1 MILDSSPL
9 KEKDT
14 AVVLAVLKRIAD
26 FIVKSDGPSGI
37 GLMGG
42 RSGIVLFLAY
52 YGLYLDKSYLP
63 YVRKGIEDILDS
75 VEKEEDISYSYAEGV
90 LGISSFLCHLAEKE
104 LVQPA
109 LFRSEEV
116 YTILSEFT
124 IYEIEIS
131 KDEFLYGAGGGI
143 AFFLQDYLF
152 SHSVQSY
159 QRLQRFSKE
168 IYRRYKENGNILPPS
183 TSTGIAH
190 GHSSWII
197 LLSKQINLGICTES
211 NTLVLDSILK
221 RYEPYLFSSDSSEG
235 YFPNAIDQDGNAQT
249 YWNRFGW
256 CRGDISCLIAQLQCY
271 SILNRSKE
279 KAAALEKLV
288 RLSKE
293 RNAELYH
300 VHDSA
305 LCHGT
310 GGLFTIFNWLFSL
323 YQIDEFKDAS
333 DFWLQKTLS
342 PIDFDDSYLGYRKR
356 YFRGETEIVSSE
368 MGFLEGLSGI
378 GLSLMASIGINDDWK
393 KLLLV
398 GIS

>member
-1 MILDSSPL
+1 MILDSSHL
-9 KEKDT
+9 RKKDT
-14 AVVLAVLKRIAD
+14 AVILAVLKRIAD
-26 FIVKSDGPSGI
+26 FIVKNDGPSGT

-42 RSGIVLFLAY
+42 RAGIMLFLAY
-52 YGLYLDKSYLP
+52 YGLYIDKSYLP
-63 YVRKGIEDILDS
+63 NVQKGIEGILDS
-75 VEKEEDISYSYAEGV
+75 VEKEEDISYSYAEGIM
-90 LGISSFLCHLAEKE
+90 GISSFLCHLAEKK
-104 LVQPA
+104 LVQQEQ
-109 LFRSEEV
+109 FRSEEV
-116 YTILSEFT
+116 YSILSEYT
-124 IYEIEIS
+124 IYQIENG
-131 KDEFLYGAGGGI
+131 KDELLYGAGGGI

-152 SHSVQSY
+152 SQSMQSY
-159 QRLQRFSKE
+159 QRLQCFSKE
-168 IYRRYKENGNILPPS
+168 TYQRYKDNGNILPPS
-183 TSTGIAH
+183 SSTGIAH

-197 LLSKQINLGICTES
+197 LLSKLIDMGVCSDS

-235 YFPNAIDQDGNAQT
+235 YFPNVIDQEGNAQT

-271 SILNRSKE
+271 EILNRSKE

-288 RLSKE
+288 HLSNE

-310 GGLFTIFNWLFSL
+310 GGLYMIFNWLSSK
-323 YQIDEFKDAS
+323 YQIEEFKIAG

-342 PIDFDDSYLGYRKR
+342 PINFEDPYLGYRKR
-356 YFRGETEIVSSE
+356 FFREDEEIVSEE
-368 MGFLEGLSGI
+368 MGFLEGISGI